1 MAEVHITVSYN
12 MGLHEDI
19 VYTFV
24 VLLYICPIEVNGISY
39 KDVNSLIKRFLLIEG
54 ASVSQ

>member
-39 KDVNSLIKRFLLIEG
+39 KDVNSLIKSFLLIEG

>member
-1 MAEVHITVSYN
+1 MAELHITVSYN

-24 VLLYICPIEVNGISY
+24 VLLYICTIEVNRISY
-39 KDVNSLIKRFLLIEG
+39 KDVNSLIKRFSLIEG
-54 ASVSQ
+54 ASVSP